1 MSEITVSRQ
10 TGLVGVLMKVNVY
23 INGEC
28 VANLSKDET
37 VTLPLPEGLDM
48 VKVYVD
54 QRGAFTRSKEVIVK
68 AAQTAVIKASAM
80 KTILGIFGKILGIPY
95 LSIEVTD

>member
-37 VTLPLPEGLDM
+37 VILPLPEGLHM

-54 QRGAFTRSKEVIVK
+54 QRGAFTRSKEVIVI
-68 AAQTAVIKASAM
+68 IKASAM
-80 KTILGIFGKILGIPY
+80 KTLLGIFGKILGLPY

>member
-23 INGEC
+23 IN
-28 VANLSKDET
+28 
-37 VTLPLPEGLDM
+37 PEGLDM

-68 AAQTAVIKASAM
+68 AGQTAIIKASAM
-80 KTILGIFGKILGIPY
+80 KTLLGIFGKILGLPY

>member
-28 VANLSKDET
+28 VARLSKDET
-37 VTLPLPEGLDM
+37 VTLPLPEGLNM

-68 AAQTAVIKASAM
+68 AGQTAIIKGLAW
-80 KTILGIFGKILGIPY
+80 KTFLGIFGKILGIPY

>member
-54 QRGAFTRSKEVIVK
+54 
-68 AAQTAVIKASAM
+68 
-80 KTILGIFGKILGIPY
+80 
-95 LSIEVTD
+95 

>member
-68 AAQTAVIKASAM
+68 AGQTAVIKGSAW
-80 KTILGIFGKILGIPY
+80 KTFLGIFG
-95 LSIEVTD
+95 

>member
-10 TGLVGVLMKVNVY
+10 TGLVGVLLKVNVY

-37 VTLPLPEGLDM
+37 VTLPLPERRNRILTNYRFLSHSLFI
-48 VKVYVD
+48 VYSSWFD
-54 QRGAFTRSKEVIVK
+54 DDEHD
-68 AAQTAVIKASAM
+68 
-80 KTILGIFGKILGIPY
+80 KTLIRFLGESGGPVQ
-95 LSIEVTD
+95 S

>member
-68 AAQTAVIKASAM
+68 AGQTMELTKDDPRRELQIPEDAVSN
-80 KTILGIFGKILGIPY
+80 GITANPR
-95 LSIEVTD
+95 